1 MPLALIVLLGCL
13 LRLFQLGADNFWI
26 DEVGVARAARLD
38 TAAETLAAAHSH
50 VMAMPLDYLA
60 AWLFARFGTSEAW
73 LRLPAALWGT
83 AALPAAYILFRRL
96 SSRRAALAAVLL
108 LALSPLHIQYS
119 QELRFYSAL
128 VFFYLLATGLLLA
141 AIQAGRVGPWIAF
154 CLAAGVGILF
164 HVYVLLA
171 VLTGAAW
178 LWITYGRDPNYVD
191 ARRYF
196 LRSAAFLLVVFL
208 AAVVAFGGV
217 NTAVEI
223 PLFVRETPFDVFSV
237 GLGWAPFYRTQPIA
251 PWIFGGLC
259 FLAALVG
266 MIFVIQSDRRGLK
279 AALLYSLAAQVG
291 LVILM
296 NGLKN
301 YFLAPRQFLF
311 ALPVLLLFTSEGI
324 EVLASKI
331 ARRAN
336 RGDRVFQAVWAV
348 ALLLVG
354 LSALPALQNYYA
366 GDKGRIHEITRL
378 VIDAWQPGDSI
389 LVIPDYETATYAYY
403 GDDAAGGHE
412 FYRRLHPGQWSS
424 LAEAVGAGGRGFL
437 IARYPLEPDQAELVE
452 TLTLAEFYIPEPVS
466 RYSHAVWTWGKAD

>member
-1 MPLALIVLLGCL
+1 MPLALIVLLGFI

-26 DEVGVARAARLD
+26 DEIGVAQAARLD

-83 AALPAAYILFRRL
+83 AALPAAYVLFRRL
-96 SSRRAALAAVLL
+96 SNRRTALAAVLL

-141 AIQAGRVGPWIAF
+141 AIQSGQARAWIVF

-178 LWITYGRDPNYVD
+178 LWITYGRDPSYAD
-191 ARRYF
+191 ARRYY
-196 LRSAAFLLVVFL
+196 LRSASFLLAVFL

-259 FLAALVG
+259 FLGALVG
-266 MIFVIQSDRRGLK
+266 MVFVIFSESRGLK
-279 AALLYSLAAQVG
+279 AALLCSLMVQIGV
-291 LVILM
+291 VVLM
-296 NGLKN
+296 NVLKN

-311 ALPVLLLFTSEGI
+311 ALPVLLLFTGEGI
-324 EVLASKI
+324 EVLAAWIS
-331 ARRAN
+331 RRSN
-336 RGDRVFQAVWAV
+336 RWDRPFQGVWAA

-354 LSALPALQNYYA
+354 LSAIPALQNYYA
-366 GDKGRIHEITRL
+366 GDKGLIREITRL
-378 VIDAWQPGDSI
+378 AVDAWKPGDSV
-389 LVIPDYETATYAYY
+389 LVIPDYEAATYVYY
-403 GDDAAGGHE
+403 GDDAAGSHE
-412 FYRRLHPGQWSS
+412 FYRRLQPAQWSS

-437 IARYPLEPDQAELVE
+437 IAHYPLEPDQAELVKA
-452 TLTLAEFYIPEPVS
+452 LALDVLYVPTPIS
-466 RYSHAVWTWGKAD
+466 RYSHAVWTWGKAE